1 MQPQRPDVQHQTPAA
16 RKSRCDASAVLCI
29 STPVTKRPIPVA
41 VAALLEPLAM
51 DGTAPS
57 RARMDPA
64 LRPMIIYERFESGGP
79 LQKVRCP
86 SPPTPSFSPG
96 YSTHIVTVVLA
107 ELVLQVAQPT
117 MVKVVALHHSQSR
130 PSRGDYAM

>member
-1 MQPQRPDVQHQTPAA
+1 
-16 RKSRCDASAVLCI
+16 
-29 STPVTKRPIPVA
+29 
-41 VAALLEPLAM
+41 
-51 DGTAPS
+51 
-57 RARMDPA
+57 MDPA

-117 MVKVVALHHSQSR
+117 MVKVVALQVAQ
-130 PSRGDYAM
+130 PSMVEVVVQRTTDQPPTMRTLRNAVTLPP